1 MSEDLPP
8 YAEQLIEG
16 RPDRPLEAPRA
27 RQSCVIEEVWQESRA
42 YIGLRVT
49 IDEAF
54 ADSYE
59 RPGQYVTLSP
69 NHVEPRFLVIA
80 SGPGEASADGWEF
93 LVDRHTSLG
102 QSIDPL
108 QTGALLEISAPE
120 GPGYPVDSVA
130 GRPLL
135 CFATGSGIASI
146 RPAIQYW
153 QAHPDE
159 APSEIA
165 IYYGESGP
173 DDFAFT
179 GQMADWQDRGIRL
192 YRCDSSIDPDRE
204 GYRYVQHAFEA
215 DDPDLTDAA
224 VFMSGASVM
233 KRMVIEHLLERGFPL
248 ESIVTNI

>member
-1 MSEDLPP
+1 MSEKLPP
-8 YAEQLIEG
+8 YAEELIEG
-16 RPDRPLEAPRA
+16 RPERPLEAPRV
-27 RQSCVIEEVWQESRA
+27 RQSCVIEEVWEESRA
-42 YIGLRVT
+42 YIGLRVA
-49 IDEAF
+49 IDEPF
-54 ADSYE
+54 AHSYE

-108 QTGALLEISAPE
+108 ETGALLEISPPE
-120 GPGYPVDSVA
+120 GPGYPVDEVA
-130 GRPLL
+130 GRTVLS
-135 CFATGSGIASI
+135 FATGSGIASI

-153 QAHPDE
+153 QAHPDL
-159 APSEIA
+159 APAEIA
-165 IYYGESGP
+165 IYYGESRS
-173 DDFAFT
+173 DDFAYT
-179 GQMADWQDRGIRL
+179 EEMADWEGRGIRL
-192 YRCDSSIDPDRE
+192 YRCDSSIGPDQP

-215 DDPDLTDAA
+215 DAPDLDGAA
-224 VFMSGASVM
+224 VFISGASVM